1 MSEKKKTTSTKK
13 KKVEDNNI
21 EKEVVRETTNI
32 SCINTDELNHLIEED
47 LHPTV
52 KRKSM
57 NLKPKKHF
65 FVHFC
70 LVLLMIVALV
80 SLGFTLFQEDSSL
93 ISIITSLLISIF
105 TILFAVVSITYN
117 RNSKSMIF
125 ISSLLLFAYFGITIM
140 NPTINTS
147 KVDAI
152 PNFSGKSFT
161 EVMKWANKNKILI
174 NQEYE
179 YSDMIPEYSIISQTT
194 KTDSLKDLKEIT
206 VSISEGPNPSKEI
219 MVPNMISWES
229 DRVIQFVLDNY
240 MSNVLVEFAA
250 SDKLKDTVIE
260 QSASGSLK
268 RDDELKLTFSFG
280 EEYTEEEV
288 ALIDFKNKSKFEVE
302 FYMKQHQLKYSFK
315 DDFDKEIKKGFAVRQ
330 SVAAGE
336 IVKPND
342 TEIEVTISKG
352 PEIKVPDLTKY
363 SMEEV
368 TEWAIKNKVKLS
380 FSNRYDDSV
389 LENNIIEASYKEGD
403 IIQQGTVVK
412 IVFSRGKLTLPKFA
426 SFHEFQDWATEYNIP
441 YEEVHEFSDT
451 VEAGGVISYSYKVG
465 EAIKNQDTIKVV
477 ISDGVKKTVPNVIGL
492 TKKDAQIKLNNA
504 GLKVNFVYRNST
516 DTKDKVLNQSIR
528 AGSEVSGGTTITV
541 TLSNGKSGNSSSGN
555 SGGSTATPTPTPTPD
570 PEPPTPTCNKCSFR
584 SSQITS
590 KLQEFNSYEAAASG
604 IRNYLQSECPGLKVN
619 VVGQEVDGYDPG
631 DFVSGYSGGET
642 DSCSTITITL
652 AK

>member
-1 MSEKKKTTSTKK
+1 MSEKKKTSSTKK
-13 KKVEDNNI
+13 SSNKEKQEKKVVTD
-21 EKEVVRETTNI
+21 TTNI

-47 LHPTV
+47 LHPTIN
-52 KRKSM
+52 RKSM
-57 NLKPKKHF
+57 SYKPKKHI

-70 LVLLMIVALV
+70 LVLLMIVALIF
-80 SLGFTLFQEDSSL
+80 LGITLFRKDSSIIDI
-93 ISIITSLLISIF
+93 ISSSLISIF

-125 ISSLLLFAYFGITIM
+125 ISSLLLFIYFGISIM
-140 NPTINTS
+140 NPTVNVSSNKTF
-147 KVDAI
+147 

-161 EVMKWANKNKILI
+161 EVMKWANKNNIIVK
-174 NQEYE
+174 QEYE
-179 YSDMIPEYSIISQTT
+179 YSDMVSEYKVISQINH
-194 KTDSLKDLKEIT
+194 DKEII

-219 MVPNMISWES
+219 MVPSMINWDSE
-229 DRVIQFVLDNY
+229 RVIQFVLDNY
-240 MSNVLVEFAA
+240 MSHVIVEFSA

-280 EEYTEEEV
+280 EEFNEEEI
-288 ALIDFKNKSKFEVE
+288 ALIDFKNKSRFEVE
-302 FYMKQHQLKYSFK
+302 FYMRQHQLKYKFK
-315 DDFDKEIKKGFAVRQ
+315 DEFDKEIKKGYAVSQ
-330 SVAAGE
+330 NVTPGDM
-336 IVKPND
+336 VKPND
-342 TEIEVTISKG
+342 TEIEVIISKG

-368 TEWAIKNKVKLS
+368 SEWAIKNKVKLS

-389 LENNIIEASYKEGD
+389 KENNIIEANYKEGD
-403 IIQQGTVVK
+403 IIEQGSVVK
-412 IVFSRGKLTLPKFA
+412 IVFSRGSLTLPKFE
-426 SFHEFQDWATEYNIP
+426 SFHDFQDWATEYNIP

-451 VEAGGVISYSYKVG
+451 VEAGSVISYSYKVG

-492 TKKDAQIKLNNA
+492 SKREAQTKLNNA
-504 GLKVNFVYRNST
+504 GLKVNFVYRNSSE
-516 DTKDKVLNQSIR
+516 TKDKVLNQSIR
-528 AGSEVSGGTTITV
+528 SGSEVSNGTTITV
-541 TLSNGKSGNSSSGN
+541 TLSNGKSGNSSGGN
-555 SGGSTATPTPTPTPD
+555 SGGSTPTPTPTPT
-570 PEPPTPTCNKCSFR
+570 PEPEPVTPTCNKCSFR

-604 IRNYLQSECPGLKVN
+604 IRDYLQSECPGLKVN
-619 VVGQEVDGYDPG
+619 VVGQEIDGYGLG